1 MRSVSRGFIVGPK
14 GSKANPICC
23 CGGSQC
29 DPEMTLE
36 GAAEEIRRILSAE
49 GFEDVSVTVEDPSDP
64 SCDHV
69 ARRAAESSPD
79 LIPLVM
85 VDHKVAAYGG
95 VKPDLLLRILRK
107 MKGV

>member
-1 MRSVSRGFIVGPK
+1 MSRVFIVGPK
-14 GSKANPICC
+14 GSKANPSCC

-49 GFEDVSVTVEDPSDP
+49 GFEDVSV
-64 SCDHV
+64 
-69 ARRAAESSPD
+69 
-79 LIPLVM
+79 M
-85 VDHKVAAYGG
+85 VDNKVAAYGG